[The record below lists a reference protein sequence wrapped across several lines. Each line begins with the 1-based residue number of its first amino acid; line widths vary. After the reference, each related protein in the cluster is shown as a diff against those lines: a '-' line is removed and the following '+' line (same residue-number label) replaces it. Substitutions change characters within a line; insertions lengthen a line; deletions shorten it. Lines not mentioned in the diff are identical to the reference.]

1 MAERIVIGVDI
12 GGTKVA
18 AGLVNTSGEIL
29 HSVRVPMNVQG
40 TASAAL
46 DCVHVA
52 IREVMQRGNGIAA
65 SAIGVSSPGPL
76 DPLGGMVI
84 HAPNI
89 PCWKNFP
96 LRSEIQSVYG
106 IPTRVDNDANAAGLA
121 EALWGAGKGYK
132 YVLFV
137 NIGTGIGTA
146 IILDSKIYYG
156 RTGAA
161 AEGGHMSIDYRG
173 PVRCGCRKPGC
184 IEGLASGPAI
194 GARAR
199 TLVTA
204 DGRAAGIL
212 TLVGGNPSAITAETI
227 FKAWSAGDPL
237 AAQVLDEVADAL
249 TVWFGNLI
257 DMLEPDV
264 FVIGGGVGINL
275 ATFFERIRERSRS
288 WSVNPRATEIPFVL
302 AKYGVDAG
310 MVGSAALWLGDTT
323 THSGAVA

>member
-18 AGLVNTSGEIL
+18 AGLVNASGEIL

-52 IREVMQRGNGIAA
+52 IREVMKRGNGIAA

-76 DPLGGMVI
+76 DPIGGMVI

-132 YVLFV
+132 YVVFV

-173 PVRCGCRKPGC
+173 PVRCGCGKPGC

-194 GARAR
+194 AARAR
-199 TLVTA
+199 ELVMA
-204 DGRAAGIL
+204 DGRGAGIL
-212 TLVGGNPSAITAETI
+212 SLVGGNPRAITAETI
-227 FKAWSAGDPL
+227 FKAWSAGDAL
-237 AAQVLDEVADAL
+237 AAQVLDEVTDAL

-275 ATFFERIRERSRS
+275 APFFECIRERSRS
-288 WSVNPRATEIPFVL
+288 WSVNLRAAEIPFVL
-302 AKYGVDAG
+302 AEYGVDAG
-310 MVGSAALWLGDTT
+310 MAGSAALWLSDST
-323 THSGAVA
+323 SNGAGA

>member
-40 TASAAL
+40 TAAAAL
-46 DCVHVA
+46 DCVHAA
-52 IREVMQRGNGIAA
+52 IREVMKRGNGIAA

-204 DGRAAGIL
+204 DGRGAGIL

-237 AAQVLDEVADAL
+237 AAQVLDEVNDAL

-275 ATFFERIRERSRS
+275 APFFERIRERSRS
-288 WSVNPRATEIPFVL
+288 WSVNPRSAEIPFVL
-302 AKYGVDAG
+302 AKFGVDAG
-310 MVGSAALWLGDTT
+310 MVGSAALWLGDG
-323 THSGAVA
+323 SYNGAVA